1 MTGGELQENCDF
13 CGSTDWKRQA
23 SFDAPP
29 EGETDFG
36 LPDYHRSLWQCGRCG
51 HVVNRHRM
59 SLDDLYTSAYWDK
72 TYGGDRM
79 ATTYDRI
86 MALPEDRSDNR
97 ARVKRICA
105 YCDATGRPHRRSVL
119 DVGSGLAVF
128 PAVMQMAGWQATAL
142 DPDAR
147 GAAHAKEKAGVN
159 AIAGD
164 FMTVAVDRT
173 FGLVSFN
180 KVLEHVRDPAGLLAR
195 AKDVLDTDGLVYV
208 ELPDGEA
215 ALKDSPAREEFFVE
229 HYDAYSIASLVLL
242 AKQAGF
248 RCDLAERVREPS
260 GKYTLRAFLTVD

>member
-1 MTGGELQENCDF
+1 MTGDRSPEQCAF
-13 CGSTDWKRQA
+13 CGADAWTMQA

-29 EGETDFG
+29 VGETDFG
-36 LPDYHRSLWQCGRCG
+36 LAGYRRSLWQCGRCG
-51 HVVNRHRM
+51 HVVNHHRM
-59 SLDDLYTSAYWDK
+59 NLDDLYTSAYWDK

-79 ATTYDRI
+79 AATYDRI

-97 ARVKRICA
+97 ARVKRISV
-105 YCDATGRPHRRSVL
+105 YCDETGRPQQRSVL

-128 PAVMQMAGWQATAL
+128 PAVMRMAGWQATAL

-147 GAAHAKEKAGVN
+147 GAAHAEAKAGVD

-164 FMTVAVDRT
+164 FMTVQLDRT
-173 FGLVSFN
+173 YGLVSFN
-180 KVLEHVRDPAGLLAR
+180 KVLEHVRDPVGLLAR
-195 AKDVLDTDGLVYV
+195 AKAALDTDGLVYV

-215 ALKDSPAREEFFVE
+215 ALKDSAEREEFFVE
-229 HYDAYSIASLVLL
+229 HYDAYSMASIVML
-242 AKQAGF
+242 AKKAGF